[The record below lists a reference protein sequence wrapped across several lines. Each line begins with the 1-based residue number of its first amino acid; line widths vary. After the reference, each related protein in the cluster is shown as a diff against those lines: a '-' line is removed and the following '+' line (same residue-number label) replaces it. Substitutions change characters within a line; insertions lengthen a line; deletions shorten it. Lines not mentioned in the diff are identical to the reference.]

1 MSYTVFHRESN
12 DFTDIL
18 SDPVIKKALRLKIR
32 FKCYLIVDLDTDKN
46 VSYMMVKYGD
56 DAISITHTI
65 PDRSPI
71 PFKDYVP
78 ERKRR
83 KPKRLE
89 EK

>member
-18 SDPVIKKALRLKIR
+18 TDSVIKKAIRLKIR
-32 FKCYLIVDLDTDKN
+32 FKSYLIVDLDKDEHI
-46 VSYMMVKYGD
+46 SYMMVKYGD

-78 ERKRR
+78 ERKHR
-83 KPKRLE
+83 KPKRLA